1 MTLATLPDD
10 LRDEV
15 RRRLFNRFG
24 GGTDLSVPAE
34 ALAVRGRA

>member
-15 RRRLFNRFG
+15 RRRLFDRFG
-24 GGTDLSVPAE
+24 GGTDLSIRE
-34 ALAVRGRA
+34 ALAARGRA